1 MAVVSVAAAAGVT
14 DMSRQKKAGERS
26 VSTVLASATCALLG
40 TTAPAPVEA
49 QEDPKWE
56 FNTSLLYYGED
67 EDRVQDLS
75 LKTLSKRA
83 FTDDRV
89 LTLGLTVDTL
99 TGASPNGAIRQD
111 IAQTFTRPSGKGSYS
126 IPAGDLP
133 LDDTFRD
140 TRVAI
145 SANWQQPAGEKGLL
159 NIGLSA
165 SKEYD
170 YLHTGLN
177 FRYAHD
183 FNQRN
188 TTASFGVSYGKDT
201 IDPVGGA
208 PTPLT
213 PRLDVGDLS
222 NRLGDD
228 DKDIFDVVLGV
239 SQVMNRNFVVQLNY
253 SFSQQ
258 DGYLNNPYKVLSVV
272 DPVSGDTL
280 PRAPGPN
287 GGPSGQFL
295 FEHRP
300 DQRTQHSLY
309 TQGKYNLGGNVIDLS
324 YRYMTDDWEIDS
336 HTLDLRYRW
345 PLGDTSYLEPHVRY
359 YTQNEAEFYRL
370 SLDSSLPLPE
380 FASSDYRLG
389 NFDAITAGVK
399 FGWKTRND
407 NDMSI
412 RVEWYTQSGEVP
424 SDQLIGNQALRD
436 NYPDLNAL
444 IVQFSYRFS
453 R

>member
-1 MAVVSVAAAAGVT
+1 
-14 DMSRQKKAGERS
+14 MSKRQKADKRT
-26 VSTVLASATCALLG
+26 VSAALASATCALLG
-40 TTAPAPVEA
+40 TAAPAPVDA
-49 QEDPKWE
+49 QEDPKWD

-67 EDRVQDLS
+67 ADRVQDLS
-75 LKTLSKRA
+75 FKSLTRRL

-111 IAQTFTRPSGKGSYS
+111 IAQTFTRPSGNASYS
-126 IPAGDLP
+126 VPAGDLP
-133 LDDTFRD
+133 LDDTFKD
-140 TRVAI
+140 TRVAL

-159 NIGLSA
+159 NVGLSA

-188 TTASFGVSYGKDT
+188 TTASVGLSYARDT
-201 IDPVGGA
+201 IEPVGGA
-208 PTPLT
+208 PIPLT
-213 PRLDVGDLS
+213 PMLDVDDLS

-228 DKDIFDVVLGV
+228 DKDVIDVVLGV
-239 SQVMNRNFVVQLNY
+239 TQVISRNFVVQLNY
-253 SFSQQ
+253 SLSQQ
-258 DGYLNNPYKVLSVV
+258 DGYLNNPYKVLSLV

-280 PRAPGPN
+280 PRVPGPG

-300 DQRTQHSLY
+300 DQRTQHGLY
-309 TQGKYNLGGNVIDLS
+309 TQGKYNMDGKVLDAS
-324 YRYMTDDWEIDS
+324 YRFMTDDWEIDS
-336 HTLDLRYRW
+336 HTFDLRYRW
-345 PLGDTSYLEPHVRY
+345 PIGSSSYLEPHLRY
-359 YTQNEAEFYRL
+359 YTQSEAEFYRL
-370 SLDSSLPLPE
+370 SLDSSVAIPE

-424 SDQLIGNQALRD
+424 SNQIIGNQALRD

-453 R
+453 H